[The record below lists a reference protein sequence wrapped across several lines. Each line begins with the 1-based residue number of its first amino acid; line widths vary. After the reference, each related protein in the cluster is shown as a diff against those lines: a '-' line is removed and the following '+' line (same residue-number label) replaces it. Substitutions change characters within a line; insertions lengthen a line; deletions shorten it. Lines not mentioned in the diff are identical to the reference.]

1 MRIDR
6 NRIMYG
12 LMALGVVLMIVVY
25 GVERCE
31 NNRYQIHGFMIG
43 IRNSF

>member
-1 MRIDR
+1 
-6 NRIMYG
+6 MYG

-31 NNRYQIHGFMIG
+31 NNRYLIG
-43 IRNSF
+43 IRNRF